1 MLLYIYQI
9 KQLIKTGGKKK
20 MSKTILSELT
30 LRRLADKYKITANF
44 NDMQDLEDELI
55 AWGCFNRELREEL
68 IQLGIDREE
77 MEL

>member
-1 MLLYIYQI
+1 
-9 KQLIKTGGKKK
+9 

-30 LRRLADKYKITANF
+30 LRRLADKYKITAGF
-44 NDMQDLEDELI
+44 NDIKDLEDELI

-77 MEL
+77 MELWIKRQKNL

>member
-1 MLLYIYQI
+1 
-9 KQLIKTGGKKK
+9 

-77 MEL
+77 MELWIKKQKNL